1 MNAKDKSALVLLL
14 LTLGICGYITY
25 GPKPASIPEVVA
37 MEAAPE
43 VPGLDFD
50 PAWHEHL
57 EAECTNLLR
66 HAGNTNQSYAL
77 GSASELEAE
86 LEDRITAIRKR
97 LPSLLDDMASLQG
110 TTNLAWLMT
119 RDKVSGSNEFPK
131 YLQGRFRPVLE
142 EPLLDLLSDIESG
155 LFVFEDQLNTEST
168 QLASS
173 ILEYSETLDMP
184 RDHSAENLLLE
195 FRTNEHDFQQQTA
208 QISTLT
214 TAGLVGAGLA
224 TVFLKP
230 TMTLS
235 RNVLGHISG
244 RMATATGIGSAAAV
258 ADGPFPFG
266 EAVLVGLEVGGAVW
280 SGYDLHKAQFV
291 LKKRLHRR
299 LNDSLDHVQAQ
310 IRQNLYQ
317 RIQESL
323 DRHNEHNQGLVAT
336 VLGTPANQAIA
347 GNAPRP

>member
-1 MNAKDKSALVLLL
+1 MKAKDKSALALLL
-14 LTLGICGYITY
+14 LTVGICGYISY
-25 GPKPASIPEVVA
+25 GPKKAAIPE
-37 MEAAPE
+37 EIILPKTE
-43 VPGLDFD
+43 EPGIDFD
-50 PAWHEHL
+50 PAWHERL

-86 LEDRITAIRKR
+86 LENRIANIRNQIPR
-97 LPSLLDDMASLQG
+97 LLDDIASLQG

-119 RDKVSGSNEFPK
+119 RDKVSGSTEFPK
-131 YLQGRFRPVLE
+131 YLQARFRPTFE
-142 EPLLDLLSDIESG
+142 DPLLDLLSDIESG
-155 LFVFEDQLNTEST
+155 IVVLEDQLNTETT

-173 ILEYSETLDMP
+173 ILEYSQTLEMP

-195 FRTNEHDFQQQTA
+195 FRRNEQEFQNQAA

-214 TAGLVGAGLA
+214 NAGLFGAGMA

-230 TMTLS
+230 TMALS
-235 RNVLGHISG
+235 KNVLGHITG
-244 RMATATGIGSAAAV
+244 RMATATGIGSAASV

-266 EAVLVGLEVGGAVW
+266 EAVLVGLELGGAIW

-291 LKKRLHRR
+291 LKKKLNRR
-299 LNDSLDHVQAQ
+299 LNESLDHVQAQ

-317 RIQESL
+317 RIQQNL
-323 DRHNEHNQGLVAT
+323 DRHNLQNQSLVAT
-336 VLGTPANQAIA
+336 VLGTPANPTIA
-347 GNAPRP
+347 GNSRNR